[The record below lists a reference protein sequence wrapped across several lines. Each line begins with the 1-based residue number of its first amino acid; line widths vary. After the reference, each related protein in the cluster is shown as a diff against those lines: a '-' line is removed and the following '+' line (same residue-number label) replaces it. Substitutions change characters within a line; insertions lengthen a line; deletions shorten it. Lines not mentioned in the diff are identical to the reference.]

1 MAQLPKA
8 QKNGPIFGP
17 AFWCRRTT
25 PELVLGVANLGTDRE
40 MPSNA
45 TSSSLDAAGQGKRPE
60 HTFAFNSQV
69 ETCCVYSLTNCSC
82 NWGGPSLKGTVF
94 DRILGLKNGPKILQL
109 KPSFLCRVC
118 DTWQARRCLQ
128 SSGKHSK
135 MLAKTPAVRLWSSR
149 RCTPGSRMLPT

>member
-1 MAQLPKA
+1 MPACNISS
-8 QKNGPIFGP
+8 QKPAFKKDEKRGQKWARNSSPFLEPSSIGTITEGSENVPIFGP

-82 NWGGPSLKGTVF
+82 KVPDYLASF
-94 DRILGLKNGPKILQL
+94 DQL
-109 KPSFLCRVC
+109 HSCATLLLLC
-118 DTWQARRCLQ
+118 L
-128 SSGKHSK
+128 
-135 MLAKTPAVRLWSSR
+135 
-149 RCTPGSRMLPT
+149 